1 MRMWA
6 RNSVP
11 CWQSIWESCM
21 TIWDEL
27 GLVLGQGSDRLRRD
41 LANYVVRDTLDREVS
56 GRRASTLR

>member
-1 MRMWA
+1 
-6 RNSVP
+6 
-11 CWQSIWESCM
+11 M